1 MDSALLDTNVILDFF
16 VDTRP
21 EHATGDALFRQMAAA
36 RTTMCVAATSLKD
49 VYYVLSRTDSEATAR
64 RAVTAIMASMTILPV
79 DAGCCRRALSLG
91 EPDFEDAIVRAAAE
105 LAKVDCIVTDD
116 RKAFKGS
123 LIPSLSPGDALVHLN
138 RTTG

>member
-1 MDSALLDTNVILDFF
+1 MDSVVLDTNVILDFF

-49 VYYVLSRTDSEATAR
+49 VYYVMSRSDSEAAAR
-64 RAVTAIMASMTILPV
+64 RAVTAVIATMTVLPV
-79 DAGCCRRALSLG
+79 DAGCCQRALTLG

-105 LAKVDCIVTDD
+105 LAKVDCIVTGD
-116 RKAFKGS
+116 RKAFNGS
-123 LIPSLSPGDALVHLN
+123 LIPSLSPADALSHLN
-138 RTTG
+138 RID